1 MSALPNSKSSFLRA
15 AQGCGALALA
25 GAMVLP
31 MSPAL
36 AQNATADTTA
46 TAAASSQSGDRV
58 RENPVATSD
67 EFTPH
72 LGYHSLKNTDEDQVL
87 EFSGW
92 GFGGEINSPKGVQ
105 VVVREVGLNAPVLV
119 VSDIIEYNH
128 KELAFAYQDGYI
140 HGTVK
145 IPANTLDKSKDYV
158 IEVWGNNGYEG
169 DEFITPVVGQAP
181 ESRGTLLATQELDF
195 DGSDG
200 TTAADIPGKTPQK
213 ATFKFSYDN
222 KEQLLYTSEG
232 GTIHV
237 KGWGYTKEWR
247 EKHGKVVVYIVAS
260 QGVPD
265 GADVLPANDVL
276 LRFEE
281 GKDFTIAE
289 NGVLD
294 AQLTVKPD
302 ALQSYYKPR
311 APFLGIPRY
320 EKRYEV
326 SYEIGMFTEMQG
338 EPQLTVEDLQA
349 GKNVLYRTV
358 LDTQAFRS
366 SAFAPKV
373 EYKALGDTAA
383 DQSIYFLGTGFYGK
397 FASSGG
403 VQYVI
408 REKGSNTPVLA
419 TSDIF
424 WYNRYHHFSEFE
436 NGEVRGVVKVP
447 ASTLDPAKKYVV
459 EVWSNDGYK
468 NGEFAGPVVGKA
480 PEGRSTLLAS
490 QDLNFKGSDATEGKQ
505 PSLTDEQRK
514 ERATRGELTAALYA
528 QAGSPKV
535 DLPETSPWPDV
546 KTTDPNFPA
555 YVWARQKG
563 ITFGWSDGKFHADA
577 GISNATV
584 AAFTYRAAGS
594 PAVKGDSPYSDVA
607 PGSAFYR
614 EILWAQ
620 QNKVV
625 LNANGAFDAQY
636 MVTHGELETLIEAF
650 QARAK

>member
-1 MSALPNSKSSFLRA
+1 MSALPNSKSSLLYATRS
-15 AQGCGALALA
+15 CSALALA
-25 GAMVLP
+25 GAIILP
-31 MSPAL
+31 VTPAL
-36 AQNATADTTA
+36 AQNATADIP
-46 TAAASSQSGDRV
+46 AAAGSLPGDRV
-58 RENPVATSD
+58 RENPTDTSD
-67 EFTPH
+67 EFYPH
-72 LGYHSLKNTDEDQVL
+72 LSYNALKNTDKDQVL
-87 EFSGW
+87 DFWGW
-92 GFGGEINSPKGVQ
+92 GFEGDFNSPKGVQ
-105 VVVREVGLNAPVLV
+105 VVVREVGLNSPVLM
-119 VSDIIEYNH
+119 VSDIVEYNH
-128 KELAFAYQDGYI
+128 ENLAFAYQSGYI
-140 HGTVK
+140 HGTAK
-145 IPANTLDKSKDYV
+145 IPANTLDKEKDYV

-311 APFLGIPRY
+311 VPFLGIPRY

-546 KTTDPNFPA
+546 KTTDPNYAA
-555 YVWARQKG
+555 YIWARQKG
-563 ITFGWSDGKFHADA
+563 ITFGWADGKFHADA

-594 PAVKGDSPYSDVA
+594 PTVQYWSPYTDVA
-607 PGSAFYR
+607 PGSAFFR
-614 EILWAQ
+614 EIAWAG
-620 QNKVV
+620 QNKVA
-625 LNANGAFDAQY
+625 LSTSGTFNPKH
-636 MVTHGELETLIEAF
+636 MVTRGELEVLMMAF
-650 QARAK
+650 

>member
-58 RENPVATSD
+58 RENPVVTSD
-67 EFTPH
+67 EFIPH

-92 GFGGEINSPKGVQ
+92 GFGGEVNSPKGVQ

-546 KTTDPNFPA
+546 KTTDPNYAA
-555 YVWARQKG
+555 YIWARQKG
-563 ITFGWSDGKFHADA
+563 ITFGWADGKFHADA

-594 PAVKGDSPYSDVA
+594 PTVQYWSPYTDVA
-607 PGSAFYR
+607 PGSAFFR
-614 EILWAQ
+614 EIAWAG
-620 QNKVV
+620 QNKVA
-625 LNANGAFDAQY
+625 LSTSGTFNPKH
-636 MVTHGELETLIEAF
+636 MVTRGELEVLMMAF
-650 QARAK
+650 

>member
-247 EKHGKVVVYIVAS
+247 EMHGKVVVYIVAS

-311 APFLGIPRY
+311 VPFLGIPRY

-535 DLPETSPWPDV
+535 DFPETSPWPDV
-546 KTTDPNFPA
+546 KTTDPNYAA
-555 YVWARQKG
+555 YIWARQKG
-563 ITFGWSDGKFHADA
+563 ITFGWADGKFHADA

-594 PAVKGDSPYSDVA
+594 PTVQYWSPYTDVA
-607 PGSAFYR
+607 PGSAFFR
-614 EILWAQ
+614 EIAWAG
-620 QNKVV
+620 QNKVA
-625 LNANGAFDAQY
+625 LSTSGTFNPKH
-636 MVTHGELETLIEAF
+636 MVTRGELEVLMMAF
-650 QARAK
+650 

>member
-247 EKHGKVVVYIVAS
+247 EKHGKVAVYIVAS

-546 KTTDPNFPA
+546 KTTDPNYAA
-555 YVWARQKG
+555 YIWARQKG
-563 ITFGWSDGKFHADA
+563 ITFGWADGKFHADA

-594 PAVKGDSPYSDVA
+594 PTVQYWSPYTDVA
-607 PGSAFYR
+607 PGSAFFR
-614 EILWAQ
+614 EIAWAG
-620 QNKVV
+620 QNKVA
-625 LNANGAFDAQY
+625 LSTSGTFNPKH
-636 MVTHGELETLIEAF
+636 MVTRGELEVLMMAF
-650 QARAK
+650 

>member
-237 KGWGYTKEWR
+237 RGWGYTKEWH

-546 KTTDPNFPA
+546 KTTDPNYAA
-555 YVWARQKG
+555 YIWARQKG
-563 ITFGWSDGKFHADA
+563 ITFGWADGKFHADA

-594 PAVKGDSPYSDVA
+594 PTVQYWSPYTDVA
-607 PGSAFYR
+607 PGSAFFR
-614 EILWAQ
+614 EIAWAG
-620 QNKVV
+620 QNKVA
-625 LNANGAFDAQY
+625 LSTSGTFNPKH
-636 MVTHGELETLIEAF
+636 MVTRGELEVLMMAF
-650 QARAK
+650 

>member
-31 MSPAL
+31 MSPVL

-237 KGWGYTKEWR
+237 RGWGYTKEWR
-247 EKHGKVVVYIVAS
+247 EKHGKVVVYIVAY

-546 KTTDPNFPA
+546 KTTDPNYAA
-555 YVWARQKG
+555 YIWARQKG
-563 ITFGWSDGKFHADA
+563 ITFGWADGKFHADA

-594 PAVKGDSPYSDVA
+594 PTVQYWSPYTDVA
-607 PGSAFYR
+607 PGSAFFR
-614 EILWAQ
+614 EIAWAG
-620 QNKVV
+620 QNKVA
-625 LNANGAFDAQY
+625 LSTSGTFNPKH
-636 MVTHGELETLIEAF
+636 MVTRGELEVLMMAF
-650 QARAK
+650 

>member
-1 MSALPNSKSSFLRA
+1 MSALPNSKSSLLYA
-15 AQGCGALALA
+15 ARSCSALALA
-25 GAMVLP
+25 GAIILP
-31 MSPAL
+31 LSPAI
-36 AQNATADTTA
+36 AQNATADTPV
-46 TAAASSQSGDRV
+46 AAGSQSDDRV
-58 RENPVATSD
+58 RENPADTSD
-67 EFTPH
+67 EFYPH
-72 LGYHSLKNTDEDQVL
+72 LSYNALKNTDEDQVL

-92 GFGGEINSPKGVQ
+92 GFGGEINSPKGIQ
-105 VVVREVGLNAPVLV
+105 IVVREVGLNSPVLV
-119 VSDIIEYNH
+119 VSDIVEYNH
-128 KELAFAYQDGYI
+128 ENLSFAYQDGYI

-145 IPANTLDKSKDYV
+145 VPANTLDKSKDYV

-169 DEFITPVVGQAP
+169 DEFVTPVVGQAP
-181 ESRGTLLATQELDF
+181 EGRGTLLATRELDF

-200 TTAADIPGKTPQK
+200 TTASDIPGKTPQK

-289 NGVLD
+289 NGILD
-294 AQLTVKPD
+294 AQLTVKPG

-311 APFLGIPRY
+311 APFPGIPRY

-326 SYEIGMFTEMQG
+326 SYEIGMFTEKQG
-338 EPQLTVEDLQA
+338 EPQLTVEDLSA

-397 FASSGG
+397 FASAGG

-447 ASTLDPAKKYVV
+447 ANTLDPAKKYVV

-535 DLPETSPWPDV
+535 DLPAVSPWPDV
-546 KTTDPNFPA
+546 KTDDPNYAA
-555 YVWARQKG
+555 YIWVREKG
-563 ITFGWSDGKFHADA
+563 ISYGWSDGKFHADA

-594 PAVKGDSPYSDVA
+594 PAVTGNSPYVDVK

-614 EILWAQ
+614 EILWASQNLTTVYGGQYFIPQ
-620 QNKVV
+620 Q
-625 LNANGAFDAQY
+625 LLTRG
-636 MVTHGELETLIEAF
+636 HLETVLAAF
-650 QARAK
+650 QSR

>member
-46 TAAASSQSGDRV
+46 TTAASSQSGDRV

-546 KTTDPNFPA
+546 KTTDPNYAA
-555 YVWARQKG
+555 YIWARQKG
-563 ITFGWSDGKFHADA
+563 ITFGWADGKFHADA

-594 PAVKGDSPYSDVA
+594 PTVQYWSPYTDVA
-607 PGSAFYR
+607 PGSAFFR
-614 EILWAQ
+614 EIAWAG
-620 QNKVV
+620 QNKVA
-625 LNANGAFDAQY
+625 LSTSGTFNPKH
-636 MVTHGELETLIEAF
+636 MVTRGELEVLMMAF
-650 QARAK
+650 

>member
-1 MSALPNSKSSFLRA
+1 MSALPNSKSSLLYATRS
-15 AQGCGALALA
+15 CSALALA
-25 GAMVLP
+25 GAIILP
-31 MSPAL
+31 VTPAL
-36 AQNATADTTA
+36 AQNATADIP
-46 TAAASSQSGDRV
+46 TAAGSLPGDRV
-58 RENPVATSD
+58 RENPADTSD
-67 EFTPH
+67 EFYPH
-72 LGYHSLKNTDEDQVL
+72 LSYNALKNTDKDQVL
-87 EFSGW
+87 DFWGW
-92 GFGGEINSPKGVQ
+92 GFEGNFNSPKGVQ
-105 VVVREVGLNAPVLV
+105 VVVREVGLNSPVLA
-119 VSDIIEYNH
+119 VSDIVEYNH
-128 KELAFAYQDGYI
+128 ENLAFAYQSGYI
-140 HGTVK
+140 HGTAK
-145 IPANTLDKSKDYV
+145 IPANTLDKEKDYV

-237 KGWGYTKEWR
+237 RGWGYTKEWR

-373 EYKALGDTAA
+373 EYKALGDTAT

-397 FASSGG
+397 FASAGG

-546 KTTDPNFPA
+546 KTTDPNYAA
-555 YVWARQKG
+555 YIWARQKG
-563 ITFGWSDGKFHADA
+563 ITFGWADGKFHADA

-594 PAVKGDSPYSDVA
+594 PTVQYWSPYTDVA
-607 PGSAFYR
+607 PGSAFFR
-614 EILWAQ
+614 EIAWAG
-620 QNKVV
+620 QNKVA
-625 LNANGAFDAQY
+625 LSTSGTFSPKH
-636 MVTHGELETLIEAF
+636 MVTRGELEVLMIAF
-650 QARAK
+650 

>member
-92 GFGGEINSPKGVQ
+92 GFGGEVNSPKGVQ
-105 VVVREVGLNAPVLV
+105 VVVREVGLNASVLV

-546 KTTDPNFPA
+546 KTTDPNYAA
-555 YVWARQKG
+555 YIWARQKG
-563 ITFGWSDGKFHADA
+563 ITFGWADGKFHADA

-594 PAVKGDSPYSDVA
+594 PTVQYWSPYTDVA
-607 PGSAFYR
+607 PGSAFFR
-614 EILWAQ
+614 EIAWAG
-620 QNKVV
+620 QNKVA
-625 LNANGAFDAQY
+625 LSTSGTFNPKN
-636 MVTHGELETLIEAF
+636 MVTRGELEVLMMAF
-650 QARAK
+650 

>member
-58 RENPVATSD
+58 RENPVVTSD
-67 EFTPH
+67 EFIPH

-546 KTTDPNFPA
+546 KTTDPNYAA
-555 YVWARQKG
+555 YIWARQKG
-563 ITFGWSDGKFHADA
+563 ITFGWADGKFHADA

-594 PAVKGDSPYSDVA
+594 PTVQYWSPYTAVA
-607 PGSAFYR
+607 PGSAFFR
-614 EILWAQ
+614 EIAWAG
-620 QNKVV
+620 QNKVA
-625 LNANGAFDAQY
+625 LSTSGTFNPKH
-636 MVTHGELETLIEAF
+636 MVTRGELEVLMMAF
-650 QARAK
+650 

>member
-58 RENPVATSD
+58 RETPVATSD

-546 KTTDPNFPA
+546 KTTDPNYAA
-555 YVWARQKG
+555 YIWARQKG
-563 ITFGWSDGKFHADA
+563 ITFGWADGKFHADA

-594 PAVKGDSPYSDVA
+594 PTVQYWSPYTDVA
-607 PGSAFYR
+607 PGSAFFR
-614 EILWAQ
+614 EIAWAG
-620 QNKVV
+620 QNKVA
-625 LNANGAFDAQY
+625 LSTSGTFNPKH
-636 MVTHGELETLIEAF
+636 MVTRGELEVLMMAF
-650 QARAK
+650 

>member
-1 MSALPNSKSSFLRA
+1 MSALPNSKSSLLYATRS
-15 AQGCGALALA
+15 CSALALA
-25 GAMVLP
+25 GAIILP
-31 MSPAL
+31 LSPAI
-36 AQNATADTTA
+36 AQNATADTPV
-46 TAAASSQSGDRV
+46 AAGSQSDDRV
-58 RENPVATSD
+58 RENPADTSD
-67 EFTPH
+67 EFYPH
-72 LGYHSLKNTDEDQVL
+72 LSYNTLKNTDEDQVL

-105 VVVREVGLNAPVLV
+105 VVVREVGLNSPVLV
-119 VSDIIEYNH
+119 VSNIVEYNH
-128 KELAFAYQDGYI
+128 ENLAFAYQDGYI

-145 IPANTLDKSKDYV
+145 VPANTLDKSKDYV

-169 DEFITPVVGQAP
+169 DEFVTPVVGQAP
-181 ESRGTLLATQELDF
+181 EGRGTLLATRELDF

-200 TTAADIPGKTPQK
+200 TTASDIPGKTPQK

-222 KEQLLYTSEG
+222 KEQLVYTSEG

-289 NGVLD
+289 NGILD
-294 AQLTVKPD
+294 AQLTVKPG

-311 APFLGIPRY
+311 APFPGIPRY

-326 SYEIGMFTEMQG
+326 SYEIGMFTEKQG
-338 EPQLTVEDLQA
+338 EPQLTVEDLSV

-397 FASSGG
+397 FASAGG

-447 ASTLDPAKKYVV
+447 ANTLDPAKKYVV

-535 DLPETSPWPDV
+535 DLPAVSPWPDV
-546 KTTDPNFPA
+546 KTDDPNYAA
-555 YVWARQKG
+555 YIWVREKG
-563 ITFGWSDGKFHADA
+563 ISYGWSDGKFHADA

-594 PAVKGDSPYSDVA
+594 PAVTGNSPYVDVK

-614 EILWAQ
+614 EILWASQNLTTVYGGQYFIPQ
-620 QNKVV
+620 Q
-625 LNANGAFDAQY
+625 LLTRG
-636 MVTHGELETLIEAF
+636 HLETVLAAF
-650 QARAK
+650 QSR

>member
-505 PSLTDEQRK
+505 PSLTYEQRK

-546 KTTDPNFPA
+546 KTTDPNYAA
-555 YVWARQKG
+555 YIWARQKG
-563 ITFGWSDGKFHADA
+563 ITFGWADGKFHADA

-594 PAVKGDSPYSDVA
+594 PTVQYWSPYTDVA
-607 PGSAFYR
+607 PGSAFFR
-614 EILWAQ
+614 EIAWAG
-620 QNKVV
+620 QNKVA
-625 LNANGAFDAQY
+625 LSTSGTFNPKH
-636 MVTHGELETLIEAF
+636 MVTRGELEVLMMAF
-650 QARAK
+650 

>member
-468 NGEFAGPVVGKA
+468 NGEFAGPVVGKV

-546 KTTDPNFPA
+546 KTTDPNYAA
-555 YVWARQKG
+555 YIWARQKG
-563 ITFGWSDGKFHADA
+563 ITFGWADGKFHADA

-594 PAVKGDSPYSDVA
+594 PTVQYWSPYTDVA
-607 PGSAFYR
+607 PGSAFFR
-614 EILWAQ
+614 EIAWAG
-620 QNKVV
+620 QNKVA
-625 LNANGAFDAQY
+625 LSTSGTFNPKH
-636 MVTHGELETLIEAF
+636 MVTRGELEVLMMAF
-650 QARAK
+650 

>member
-237 KGWGYTKEWR
+237 RGWGYTKEWR

-294 AQLTVKPD
+294 AQLTVKPG

-311 APFLGIPRY
+311 APFPGIPRY

-326 SYEIGMFTEMQG
+326 SYEIGMFTEKQG
-338 EPQLTVEDLQA
+338 EPQLTVEDLSA
-349 GKNVLYRTV
+349 GRNVLYRTV

-397 FASSGG
+397 FASAGG

-490 QDLNFKGSDATEGKQ
+490 QDLNFKGSDATEGKL

-546 KTTDPNFPA
+546 KTDDPNYAA
-555 YVWARQKG
+555 YIWARQKG

-577 GISNATV
+577 GVSNATV

-594 PAVKGDSPYSDVA
+594 PTLDNDWSPYTDVT
-607 PGSAFYR
+607 PDSAFFR
-614 EILWAQ
+614 EIAWAG
-620 QNKVV
+620 QNKVA
-625 LNANGAFDAQY
+625 LSTSGTFNPKH
-636 MVTHGELETLIEAF
+636 MVTRGELEVLMMAF
-650 QARAK
+650 

>member
-1 MSALPNSKSSFLRA
+1 MSALPNSKSSLLYATRS
-15 AQGCGALALA
+15 CSALALA
-25 GAMVLP
+25 GAIILP
-31 MSPAL
+31 VTPAL
-36 AQNATADTTA
+36 AQNATADIP
-46 TAAASSQSGDRV
+46 TAAGSLPGDRV
-58 RENPVATSD
+58 RENPADTSD
-67 EFTPH
+67 EFYPH
-72 LGYHSLKNTDEDQVL
+72 LSYNALKNTDKDQVL
-87 EFSGW
+87 DFWGW
-92 GFGGEINSPKGVQ
+92 GFEGNFNSPKGVQ
-105 VVVREVGLNAPVLV
+105 VVVREVGLNSPVLA
-119 VSDIIEYNH
+119 VSDIVEYNH
-128 KELAFAYQDGYI
+128 ENLAFAYQSGYI
-140 HGTVK
+140 HGTAK
-145 IPANTLDKSKDYV
+145 IPANTLDKEKDYV

-237 KGWGYTKEWR
+237 RGWGYTKEWR

-311 APFLGIPRY
+311 APFLGIPRYEKRY

-546 KTTDPNFPA
+546 KTTDPNYAA
-555 YVWARQKG
+555 YIWARQKG
-563 ITFGWSDGKFHADA
+563 ITFGWADGKFHADA

-594 PAVKGDSPYSDVA
+594 PTVQYWSPYTDVA
-607 PGSAFYR
+607 PGSAFFR
-614 EILWAQ
+614 EIAWAG
-620 QNKVV
+620 QNKVA
-625 LNANGAFDAQY
+625 LSTSGTFNPKH
-636 MVTHGELETLIEAF
+636 MVTRGELEVLMMAF
-650 QARAK
+650 

>member
-36 AQNATADTTA
+36 APNATADTTA
-46 TAAASSQSGDRV
+46 TAAASSQSGVRV
-58 RENPVATSD
+58 RENPVAPSD

-490 QDLNFKGSDATEGKQ
+490 QDLNFKGSDATEGKL

-546 KTTDPNFPA
+546 KTDDPNYAA
-555 YVWARQKG
+555 YIWARQKG

-577 GISNATV
+577 GVSNATV

-594 PAVKGDSPYSDVA
+594 PTLDNDWSPYTDVT
-607 PGSAFYR
+607 PDSAFFR
-614 EILWAQ
+614 EIAWAG
-620 QNKVV
+620 QNKVA
-625 LNANGAFDAQY
+625 LSTSGTFNPKH
-636 MVTHGELETLIEAF
+636 MVTRGDLEVLMMAF
-650 QARAK
+650 

>member
-1 MSALPNSKSSFLRA
+1 MSALPNSKSSLLYATRS
-15 AQGCGALALA
+15 CSALALA
-25 GAMVLP
+25 GAIILP
-31 MSPAL
+31 VTPAL
-36 AQNATADTTA
+36 AQNATADIP
-46 TAAASSQSGDRV
+46 AAAGSLPGDRV
-58 RENPVATSD
+58 RENPTDTSD
-67 EFTPH
+67 EFYPH
-72 LGYHSLKNTDEDQVL
+72 LSYNALKNTDKDQVL
-87 EFSGW
+87 DFWGW
-92 GFGGEINSPKGVQ
+92 GFEGDFNSPKGVQ
-105 VVVREVGLNAPVLV
+105 VVVREVGLNSPVLM
-119 VSDIIEYNH
+119 VSDIVEYNH
-128 KELAFAYQDGYI
+128 ENLAFAYQSGYI
-140 HGTVK
+140 HGTAK
-145 IPANTLDKSKDYV
+145 IPANTLDKEKDYV

-237 KGWGYTKEWR
+237 RGWGYTKEWR

-546 KTTDPNFPA
+546 KTTDPNYAA
-555 YVWARQKG
+555 YIWARQKG
-563 ITFGWSDGKFHADA
+563 ITFGWADGKFHADA

-594 PAVKGDSPYSDVA
+594 PTVQYWSPYTDVA
-607 PGSAFYR
+607 PGSAFFR
-614 EILWAQ
+614 EIAWAG
-620 QNKVV
+620 QNKVA
-625 LNANGAFDAQY
+625 LSTSGTFNPKH
-636 MVTHGELETLIEAF
+636 MVTRGELEVLMMAF
-650 QARAK
+650 

>member
-424 WYNRYHHFSEFE
+424 WYNRSHHFSEFE

-546 KTTDPNFPA
+546 KTTDPNYAA
-555 YVWARQKG
+555 YIWARQKG
-563 ITFGWSDGKFHADA
+563 ITFGWADGKFHADA

-594 PAVKGDSPYSDVA
+594 PTVQYWSPYTDVA
-607 PGSAFYR
+607 PGSAFFR
-614 EILWAQ
+614 EIAWAG
-620 QNKVV
+620 QNKVA
-625 LNANGAFDAQY
+625 LSTSGTFNPKH
-636 MVTHGELETLIEAF
+636 MVTRGELEVLMMAF
-650 QARAK
+650 

>member
-358 LDTQAFRS
+358 LDTQAVRS

-373 EYKALGDTAA
+373 EYKALGDTSA

-546 KTTDPNFPA
+546 KTTDPNYAA
-555 YVWARQKG
+555 YIWARQKG
-563 ITFGWSDGKFHADA
+563 ITFGWADGKFHADA

-594 PAVKGDSPYSDVA
+594 PTVQYWSPYTDVA
-607 PGSAFYR
+607 PGSAFFR
-614 EILWAQ
+614 EIAWAG
-620 QNKVV
+620 QNKVA
-625 LNANGAFDAQY
+625 LSTSGTFNPKH
-636 MVTHGELETLIEAF
+636 MVTRGELEVLMMAF
-650 QARAK
+650 

>member
-237 KGWGYTKEWR
+237 RGWGYTKEWR

-326 SYEIGMFTEMQG
+326 SYEIGMFTEMRG

-490 QDLNFKGSDATEGKQ
+490 QDLNFKGSDATEGKL

-546 KTTDPNFPA
+546 KTTDPNYAA
-555 YVWARQKG
+555 YIWARQKG
-563 ITFGWSDGKFHADA
+563 ITFGWADGKFHADA

-594 PAVKGDSPYSDVA
+594 PTVQYWSPYTDVA
-607 PGSAFYR
+607 PGSAFFR
-614 EILWAQ
+614 EIAWAG
-620 QNKVV
+620 QNKVA
-625 LNANGAFDAQY
+625 LSTSGTFNPKH
-636 MVTHGELETLIEAF
+636 MVTRGELEVLMMAF
-650 QARAK
+650 

>member
-58 RENPVATSD
+58 RENPVVTSD
-67 EFTPH
+67 EFIPH

-265 GADVLPANDVL
+265 SADVLPANDVL

-546 KTTDPNFPA
+546 KTTDPNYAA
-555 YVWARQKG
+555 YIWARQKG
-563 ITFGWSDGKFHADA
+563 ITFGWADGKFHADA

-594 PAVKGDSPYSDVA
+594 PTVQYWSPYTDVA
-607 PGSAFYR
+607 PGSAFFR
-614 EILWAQ
+614 EIAWAG
-620 QNKVV
+620 QNKVA
-625 LNANGAFDAQY
+625 LSTSGTFNPKH
-636 MVTHGELETLIEAF
+636 MVTRGELEVLMMAF
-650 QARAK
+650 

>member
-447 ASTLDPAKKYVV
+447 ANTLDPAKKYVV
-459 EVWSNDGYK
+459 EVWSNNGYK

-490 QDLNFKGSDATEGKQ
+490 QDLNFKGSDATDGKQ

-546 KTTDPNFPA
+546 KTTDPNYAA
-555 YVWARQKG
+555 YIWARQKG
-563 ITFGWSDGKFHADA
+563 ITFGWSDGKFHAEA

-594 PAVKGDSPYSDVA
+594 PTVQYWSPYTDVA
-607 PGSAFYR
+607 PGSAFFR
-614 EILWAQ
+614 EIAWAG
-620 QNKVV
+620 QNKVA
-625 LNANGAFDAQY
+625 LSTSGTFNPKH
-636 MVTHGELETLIEAF
+636 MVTRGELEVLMMAF
-650 QARAK
+650 

>member
-31 MSPAL
+31 MSPVL

-383 DQSIYFLGTGFYGK
+383 NQSIYFLGTGFYGK

-546 KTTDPNFPA
+546 KTTDPNYAA
-555 YVWARQKG
+555 YIWARQKG
-563 ITFGWSDGKFHADA
+563 ITFGWADGKFHADA

-594 PAVKGDSPYSDVA
+594 PTVQYWSPYTDVA
-607 PGSAFYR
+607 PGSAFFR
-614 EILWAQ
+614 EIAWAG
-620 QNKVV
+620 QNKVA
-625 LNANGAFDAQY
+625 LSTSGTFNPKH
-636 MVTHGELETLIEAF
+636 MVTRGELEVLMMAF
-650 QARAK
+650 

>member
-1 MSALPNSKSSFLRA
+1 MSALPNSKSSLLYATRS
-15 AQGCGALALA
+15 CSALALA
-25 GAMVLP
+25 GAIILP
-31 MSPAL
+31 VTPAL
-36 AQNATADTTA
+36 AQNATADIP
-46 TAAASSQSGDRV
+46 AAAGSLPGDRV
-58 RENPVATSD
+58 RENPTDTSD
-67 EFTPH
+67 EFYPH
-72 LGYHSLKNTDEDQVL
+72 LSYNALKNTDKDQVL
-87 EFSGW
+87 DFWGW
-92 GFGGEINSPKGVQ
+92 GFEGDFNSPKGVQ
-105 VVVREVGLNAPVLV
+105 VVVREVGLNSPVLV
-119 VSDIIEYNH
+119 VSDIVEYNH
-128 KELAFAYQDGYI
+128 ENLAFAYQSGYI
-140 HGTVK
+140 HGTAK
-145 IPANTLDKSKDYV
+145 IPANTLDKEKDYV

-237 KGWGYTKEWR
+237 RGWGYTKEWR

-546 KTTDPNFPA
+546 KTTDPNYAA
-555 YVWARQKG
+555 YIWARQKG
-563 ITFGWSDGKFHADA
+563 ITFGWADGKFHADA

-594 PAVKGDSPYSDVA
+594 PTVQYWSPYTDVA
-607 PGSAFYR
+607 PGSAFFR
-614 EILWAQ
+614 EIAWAG
-620 QNKVV
+620 QNKVA
-625 LNANGAFDAQY
+625 LSTSGTFNPKH
-636 MVTHGELETLIEAF
+636 MVTRGELEVLMMAF
-650 QARAK
+650 

>member
-535 DLPETSPWPDV
+535 DLPEISPWPDV
-546 KTTDPNFPA
+546 KTTDPNYAA
-555 YVWARQKG
+555 YIWARQKG
-563 ITFGWSDGKFHADA
+563 ITFGWADGKFHADA

-594 PAVKGDSPYSDVA
+594 PTVQYWSPYTDVA
-607 PGSAFYR
+607 PGSAFFR
-614 EILWAQ
+614 EIAWAG
-620 QNKVV
+620 QNKVA
-625 LNANGAFDAQY
+625 LSTSGTFNPKH
-636 MVTHGELETLIEAF
+636 MVTRGELEVLMMAF
-650 QARAK
+650 